1 MLSKECL
8 NAMVTL
14 EILILD
20 LYSYKDKTAFI
31 QPTNFC
37 LWVFL
42 QEVARF
48 AQHRSFRKEWKE
60 DVLVLVLVVS
70 LVLFHSPAPETL

>member
-1 MLSKECL
+1 MHDSKLNFILCTQLMLSKECL

-37 LWVFL
+37 L
-42 QEVARF
+42 
-48 AQHRSFRKEWKE
+48 
-60 DVLVLVLVVS
+60 
-70 LVLFHSPAPETL
+70 